1 MTLWDGIFANS
12 TSGGNCSGPGK
23 MTSKGYNLSS
33 DNTCQL
39 PQQRRSQ
46 QHQPHAWRR
55 RPVLVTGTS
64 RTTVWAFLVKLA

>member
-33 DNTCQL
+33 DNTVNFHNSGDRNNTNPML
-39 PQQRRSQ
+39 GVGVPS
-46 QHQPHAWRR
+46 
-55 RPVLVTGTS
+55 L
-64 RTTVWAFLVKLA
+64 